1 MAMMLADNLTDGAQF
16 FAYGE
21 VWSNF
26 PNNFPCF
33 FTDDCHDVCFTRIPD
48 NIIWME
54 AFISHHDYQREGNPV
69 GYYVPGMECKTDS
82 GNTLILCHED
92 IYNKRISDKRLLDDV
107 FVEVDWEGNI
117 VWEWHVSQH
126 FNELGFT

>member
-1 MAMMLADNLTDGAQF
+1 MAMVLTDNLTDGAQF

-54 AFISHHDYQREGNPV
+54 AFISVIIPTVWTQYAHGVDVHPV
-69 GYYVPGMECKTDS
+69 SLTTAVRMVV
-82 GNTLILCHED
+82 
-92 IYNKRISDKRLLDDV
+92 RIA
-107 FVEVDWEGNI
+107 EQNI
-117 VWEWHVSQH
+117 
-126 FNELGFT
+126 FRCFRKP